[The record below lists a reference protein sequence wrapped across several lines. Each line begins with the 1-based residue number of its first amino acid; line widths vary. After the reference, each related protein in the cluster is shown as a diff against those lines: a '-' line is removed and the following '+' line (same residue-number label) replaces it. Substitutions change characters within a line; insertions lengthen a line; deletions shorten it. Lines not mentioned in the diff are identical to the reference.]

1 MNGQPESEQLQNF
14 HERLSQW
21 VSSQGF
27 WFQLRYSLS
36 GGGAKG
42 ALAFHFLRLS
52 ARIGIFLVIL
62 AVGGWV
68 FLVKQ
73 SGTQG
78 YQREVREKLE
88 EKFGASEIELR
99 GFSRNRGEFYISG
112 LAMKGGEATCFTGM
126 EVKNLKCR
134 MSMFDSFQKEWDPGL
149 ISISRANLGLRAG
162 ADSEASAN
170 AMADVIF
177 QDTGRFKI
185 EAVEVADMTVE
196 WGYSERTRGAIVG
209 SSMRVQK
216 LGDSWRL
223 KFKGGT
229 FSQNWLKRLEIEDL
243 EVVFGRQGIV
253 FEKAVFKK
261 DGGYVTLAGLKVK
274 AGERPEVSGKMTFRK
289 MPVSSLV
296 PVPVRNF
303 VEGTVSGE
311 FEISG
316 STNSTEGIG
325 FEGDIVLQGE
335 DMLILRDRVHL
346 LRALSVVDAFNNY
359 RRIDLR
365 DGSLHLK
372 SHGGRLELTKVKM
385 ADGELFGLDGQLA
398 VRLPTEDEARIF
410 VDPGAGDG
418 GLDTIL
424 NDDELGS
431 QPDISLKGAAKG
443 SSGGVG
449 FAKSDDESL
458 FERLGLNV
466 ENRRLEE
473 RVAEQ
478 LSRSLRYEG
487 KFTISLPKEAFAR
500 APNLAGS
507 FPVDPKTNRVPM
519 EVPLEGVLY
528 DLTLGQ
534 AEEIY
539 KKGTR
544 Q

>member
-62 AVGGWV
+62 AAGAWV
-68 FLVKQ
+68 FLIKQ
-73 SGTQG
+73 SGTER
-78 YQREVREKLE
+78 YQDEIKANIGK
-88 EKFGASEIELR
+88 KFGASEIELR
-99 GFSRNRGEFYISG
+99 GFSREHGEFYISG
-112 LAMKGGEATCFTGM
+112 LALKGGEETFFTGAEM
-126 EVKNLKCR
+126 KNLKCR
-134 MSMFDSFQKEWDPGL
+134 MTIFDSFRKVWDPGM
-149 ISISRANLGLRAG
+149 IEISRAHLGLRAG
-162 ADSEASAN
+162 ADSVSSAN
-170 AMADVIF
+170 AMADVLF
-177 QDTGRFKI
+177 QDTGSFKLR
-185 EAVEVADMTVE
+185 AVEVADMTVE

-209 SSMRVQK
+209 SRMRVQR
-216 LGDSWRL
+216 LENGWRL
-223 KFKGGT
+223 RFKGGT
-229 FSQNWLKRLEIEDL
+229 FTQNWLKRLEIEEL
-243 EVVFGRQGIV
+243 EIVFGRQGIV

-261 DGGYVTLAGLKVK
+261 DGGYLTLAGLKVK
-274 AGERPEVSGKMTFRK
+274 AGERPEVSGKMTLRK

-296 PVPVRNF
+296 PVAVRNF

-335 DMLILRDRVHL
+335 DKVVLRDRVHL

-385 ADGELFGLDGQLA
+385 ADGELFGLEGQMT
-398 VRLPTEDEARIF
+398 VRPPTEDEARIF

-418 GLDTIL
+418 GFDPIL
-424 NDDELGS
+424 NDDELGN
-431 QPDISLKGAAKG
+431 QPDISLKGAAKE

-473 RVAEQ
+473 RAAQQ

-507 FPVDPKTNRVPM
+507 FPVDPKTNRIPM
-519 EVPLEGVLY
+519 EVPFDGVLY

-539 KKGTR
+539 KKGAR